1 MDGHSQREIVGTRVV
16 IVGAGQAGFQAA
28 ASLRAEGFAG
38 PIQLV
43 GDEPGLPYQRP
54 PLSKAF
60 IKDGN
65 ADRLMLRSVE
75 FYATNGI
82 ELIEGR
88 AERIDREART
98 VRLADGRQLGYDH
111 LVLAVG
117 ARNRTP
123 PIVGGDLPGVL
134 DLRSLTDAHRLRD
147 ALAAA
152 RRVVVVGGG
161 FIGLEVAATAR
172 AGGCDVTVL
181 EAADRL
187 MSRVVSPAMSDYF
200 RAAHEAAGIELR
212 LGVKAEA
219 IEEEGGRAAAVRVAG
234 GDAVPCDLV
243 LCAIGISPATELAR
257 EAGLSTADGIVVDDV
272 LLTAD
277 PAISAIGDCASFP
290 HRAAGAMVRLESVQ
304 NAVDQA
310 KCIARRI
317 VGREARYDEVAWF
330 WSDQGEHKLQ
340 IAGLASERDSFVA
353 RPSPD
358 GGRLTVHVFRDDRL
372 VAVETA
378 NEPADHM
385 AARKLL
391 AAAEPPTRDEVEA
404 ADYAL
409 KSLLRR
415 TAA

>member
-1 MDGHSQREIVGTRVV
+1 MDAQSQRNMVAERVV

-65 ADRLMLRSVE
+65 ADRLLLRGQD
-75 FYATNGI
+75 FYETNGI

-88 AERIDREART
+88 AARIDREGRA
-98 VRLADGRQLGYDH
+98 VALADGRELAYDH

-123 PIVGGDLPGVL
+123 PIPGGDLAGVL
-134 DLRSLTDAHRLRD
+134 DLRSLSDAHRLRD
-147 ALAAA
+147 ALAEA
-152 RRVVVVGGG
+152 RRVVVIGGG
-161 FIGLEVAATAR
+161 FIGLEVAATAQ
-172 AGGCDVTVL
+172 ASGCAVTVL

-187 MSRVVSPAMSDYF
+187 MSRVVSPAMSAHF
-200 RAAHEAAGIELR
+200 LAAHEAAGIDVR
-212 LGVKAEA
+212 LGTKAEA
-219 IEEEGGRAAAVRVAG
+219 IEASGGRAAAVRISG
-234 GDAVPCDLV
+234 GDAIPADLV
-243 LCAIGISPATELAR
+243 LCAIGISPATELAH
-257 EAGLSTADGIVVDDV
+257 EAGLPIADGIIVDDV

-317 VGREARYDEVAWF
+317 VGHDVRYDEVPWF
-330 WSDQGEHKLQ
+330 WSDQGAEKLQ
-340 IAGLASERDSFVA
+340 IAGLAGDGDTFVA
-353 RPSPD
+353 RPAPD
-358 GGRLTVHVFRDDRL
+358 CGKLTVYAFRQDRL

-378 NEPADHM
+378 NAPADHM
-385 AARKLL
+385 AARRLL
-391 AAAEPPTRDEVEA
+391 ALPEPPTRAELEA

-409 KSLLRR
+409 KTLLRR
-415 TAA
+415 PG

>member
-1 MDGHSQREIVGTRVV
+1 MTSPSQEEGTRERVV

-38 PIQLV
+38 SVQLV

-60 IKDGN
+60 IKDGD
-65 ADRLMLRSVE
+65 ADRLVLRGRD
-75 FYATNGI
+75 FYEKNAI
-82 ELIEGR
+82 ELIEAR
-88 AERIDREART
+88 AERIDREAHLLA
-98 VRLADGRQLGYDH
+98 LADGRQLAYDH

-123 PIVGGDLPGVL
+123 PIEGGTLAGVL
-134 DLRSLTDAHRLRD
+134 DLRSLGDAHRLRE
-147 ALAAA
+147 ALAEA

-172 AGGCDVTVL
+172 ARGCEVTVL

-187 MSRVVSPAMSDYF
+187 MSRALSPAMS
-200 RAAHEAAGIELR
+200 AHFLAVHERAGIEVR
-212 LGVKAEA
+212 LGVLAQA
-219 IEEEGGRAAAVRVAG
+219 IVGEEGRARGVLLSD
-234 GDAVPCDLV
+234 GDVLGCDLV
-243 LCAIGISPATELAR
+243 LLAIGISPSTELAR
-257 EAGLSTADGIVVDDV
+257 DAGLATGDGIVVDDL

-310 KCIARRI
+310 KTLARRI
-317 VGREARYDEVAWF
+317 VGHQVRYDEVAWF
-330 WSDQGEHKLQ
+330 WSDQGDQKLQ
-340 IAGLASERDSFVA
+340 IAGLVAGADRTVA
-353 RPSPD
+353 RPSAD
-358 GGRLTVHVFRDDRL
+358 GQKLTVLSFKDGIL

-378 NEPADHM
+378 NAPGDHM

-391 AAAEPPTRDEVEA
+391 ELPEPPTLAQLEA
-404 ADYAL
+404 VDFAL
-409 KSLLRR
+409 RGLLRR
-415 TAA
+415 PG